1 MSTILIE
8 LNLEHIEKFCWI
20 TEDIVKDL
28 SQELAPEIL
37 IHDSEKYTHE
47 NKIVRMVTTFI
58 ERRGEHLNP
67 ADPLTLYSDSLSN
80 E

>member
-8 LNLEHIEKFCWI
+8 LNLQHIEKFCWI

-28 SQELAPEIL
+28 SQELAPEIS

-47 NKIVRMVTTFI
+47 NKKV
-58 ERRGEHLNP
+58 
-67 ADPLTLYSDSLSN
+67 
-80 E
+80 